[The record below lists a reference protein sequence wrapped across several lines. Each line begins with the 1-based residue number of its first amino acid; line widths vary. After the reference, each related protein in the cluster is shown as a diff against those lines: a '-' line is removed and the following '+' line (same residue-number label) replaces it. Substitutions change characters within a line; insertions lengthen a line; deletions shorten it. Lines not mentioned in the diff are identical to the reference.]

1 MPPARSPSSAP
12 RSPIDDRS
20 VHAHRNLGNMLVDAG
35 QRAEGMAHLERAV
48 QLAPSEPE
56 AVYDIGT
63 ILLQDQNFAGAAAR
77 FEAALKIRP
86 DWAEAHNN
94 LGIAL
99 ASQGRI
105 ADALT
110 HFERAVELKPD
121 HRPTRAPIAIRPAPR
136 SSK

>member
-1 MPPARSPSSAP
+1 
-12 RSPIDDRS
+12 
-20 VHAHRNLGNMLVDAG
+20 MLVDAG
-35 QRAEGMAHLERAV
+35 QRAEGMSHLERAA

-63 ILLQDQNFAGAAAR
+63 VLLQDQNFAAAAAR

-105 ADALT
+105 AAALT
-110 HFERAVELKPD
+110 HFERAVALNPSMNDARANRDQARAALQAKLNL
-121 HRPTRAPIAIRPAPR
+121 RTRQLN
-136 SSK
+136 S